1 VTDFLGMNWTR
12 TSVCVAGIGTSG
24 ESAARTLLG
33 LGARVTV
40 LDDSVGDVEE
50 ERAAALR
57 ARGATVILGA
67 ATSLPPSTDLV
78 VTSPGWRPT
87 APLLVSAAQQ
97 GIPVWGDVELAWR
110 LADRTTPWLSLTGTN
125 GKTTTVRML
134 AAMLTAAGH
143 RAAAVG
149 NVGTPLL
156 DAVLADP
163 PYDVLAVE
171 LSSFQLHWTS
181 TVESYAAAVLNI
193 APDHLDWHG
202 SLDSYAADKA
212 LIYRGQ
218 PLAIYNVDDPATVA
232 MSEGIQHRVGFT
244 LGEPQRGCLGVIDGV
259 LIDRAFDAE
268 DVMLASVD
276 DVQPAAPHNVAN
288 ALAAA
293 ALARAYGTPPHATLD
308 GLRAFR
314 PDPHRIA
321 DVATIDG
328 VRYVD
333 DSKATNPHAAAAS
346 LAAYPCVVWVAG
358 GLAKGASFDE
368 LVRGAA
374 ARLRGAVL
382 MGQDRAIVGEA
393 LRRHAP
399 DVPVIEVVAP
409 ETGDVTVEAV
419 MASVVQHARRLA
431 HPGDTVLLAPACAS
445 MDMFSNYGERGD
457 VFAAAV
463 RHMGVEATVRRA

>member
-1 VTDFLGMNWTR
+1 VTLHWTKLD
-12 TSVCVAGIGTSG
+12 VCVAGIGTSG
-24 ESAARTLLG
+24 RSVAGTLLD

-40 LDDSVGDVEE
+40 VDDRAGEVEQ
-50 ERAAALR
+50 ERAATLR
-57 ARGATVILGA
+57 ARGAAVALG
-67 ATSLPPSTDLV
+67 TDVTLPARTDLV

-87 APLLVSAAQQ
+87 APLLVAARDR
-97 GIPVWGDVELAWR
+97 GVPVWGDVELAWR
-110 LADRTTPWLSLTGTN
+110 LADRSVPWLSLTGTN

-149 NVGTPLL
+149 NVGTP
-156 DAVLADP
+156 VLEAALAAE

-181 TVESYAAAVLNI
+181 TVESRAAAVLNI

-202 SLDSYAADKA
+202 SLDSYIADKA

-218 PLAIYNVDDPATVA
+218 PIAIYNVDDARTRALAHP
-232 MSEGIQHRVGFT
+232 MRHRIGFT
-244 LGEPQRGCLGVIDGV
+244 LAEPDAGCVGVIDGV
-259 LIDRAFDAE
+259 LVDRAFGTG
-268 DVMLASVD
+268 DVALATTD
-276 DVQPAAPHNVAN
+276 DVRPAAPHNVAN

-293 ALARAYGTPPHATLD
+293 ALARAYGVAPEAIRD
-308 GLRAFR
+308 GLLAFR

-328 VRYVD
+328 VTYVD

-346 LAAYPCVVWVAG
+346 LAAYPCVVWIAG
-358 GLAKGASFDE
+358 GLAKGASFDD
-368 LVRGAA
+368 LVRVAA
-374 ARLRGAVL
+374 SHLRGAVL
-382 MGQDRAIVGEA
+382 LGQDRGVVHEA

-399 DVPVIEVVAP
+399 DVPVIEVGGA
-409 ETGDVTVEAV
+409 ETGDMTVDGV
-419 MASVVQHARRLA
+419 MGSVVQHARRLA
-431 HPGDTVLLAPACAS
+431 LPGDTVLLAPACAS
-445 MDMFSNYGERGD
+445 MDMFTDYGERGD

-463 RHMGVEATVRRA
+463 RRMASLEVQSP